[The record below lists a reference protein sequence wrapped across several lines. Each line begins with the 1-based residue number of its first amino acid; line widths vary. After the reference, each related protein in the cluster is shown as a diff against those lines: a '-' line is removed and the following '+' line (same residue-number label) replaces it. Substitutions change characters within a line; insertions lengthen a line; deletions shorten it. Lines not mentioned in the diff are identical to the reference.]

1 MIVDPLN
8 LTETDRLR
16 YQIYQEYQKY
26 LTENQALDFNDLLLY
41 TIKFFTLYPKIK
53 KEYQQQFLHIL
64 VDEFQD
70 VNDIQ

>member
-1 MIVDPLN
+1 MEVDPLS
-8 LTETDRLR
+8 LTEIDRPR

-41 TIKFFTLYPKIK
+41 TIKLFALCPEIK
-53 KEYQQQFLHIL
+53 KEYQQQFFHIL

-70 VNDIQ
+70 VNDVQ

>member
-1 MIVDPLN
+1 
-8 LTETDRLR
+8 
-16 YQIYQEYQKY
+16 

-41 TIKFFTLYPKIK
+41 TIKLFTFHSEIK